1 MSNIT
6 YIFTSGR
13 ADKLNDKNYAD
24 DFFYGLRH
32 LNKKFNVEIIEFKK
46 KSKLLI
52 NIEHILSKAFS
63 LPFYI
68 FSLISL
74 ENIKKIKNSDKL
86 ILISES
92 TAFAVLPILLFLK
105 KKKNIQVYLFVMGLY
120 SKKLNYK
127 FTSFIHHFLIKF
139 LYKYVDKLFFLG
151 NAEYGRAL
159 KLHGDE
165 RKLYFRPFCI
175 DVSFWTTKNK
185 SSQTR
190 KKILFIGNDGNRDFD
205 LLISIASIMQ
215 DFKFTFVSSSS
226 KLDSCK
232 LTNVEI
238 IKGDWSNG
246 KFNDFFIKD
255 IYEES
260 GLVILPLINSYQPSG
275 QSVALQAMSM
285 EKPVMISKTKGFWSD
300 KDFQHNLNIIF
311 INSWD
316 SLIWKNSILYYFENY
331 KLIDNISTNS
341 CKLVYEKYNLEYFNK
356 QLIKD
361 LGLLG

>member
-1 MSNIT
+1 M
-6 YIFTSGR
+6 
-13 ADKLNDKNYAD
+13 
-24 DFFYGLRH
+24 
-32 LNKKFNVEIIEFKK
+32 
-46 KSKLLI
+46 
-52 NIEHILSKAFS
+52 
-63 LPFYI
+63 
-68 FSLISL
+68 
-74 ENIKKIKNSDKL
+74 
-86 ILISES
+86 
-92 TAFAVLPILLFLK
+92 
-105 KKKNIQVYLFVMGLY
+105 YLFGLQ
-120 SKKLNYK
+120 KINL
-127 FTSFIHHFLIKF
+127 
-139 LYKYVDKLFFLG
+139 
-151 NAEYGRAL
+151 L
-159 KLHGDE
+159 KQE
-165 RKLYFRPFCI
+165 
-175 DVSFWTTKNK
+175 
-185 SSQTR
+185 

-260 GLVILPLINSYQPSG
+260 DLVILPLINSYQPSG